1 MDVLEPTPSGSR
13 RRKAGIDA
21 RLVGIMM
28 LGMDGLDATRVLLDA
43 EAVPADRRR
52 NRKGHEGRPR
62 SLREGGAGDYLSIP
76 GARKQL
82 LSSLRVWLYRL

>member
-28 LGMDGLDATRVLLDA
+28 LGLDATRVLLDA